1 MMWSVENWKSGC
13 WMVLKEKTIGD
24 DLTRGEVAMF
34 SILKREIVTKCVL
47 NIVSKDYLWWNVF
60 FFFFEEISDEMFV

>member
-1 MMWSVENWKSGC
+1 
-13 WMVLKEKTIGD
+13 MVLKEKTIGD

-47 NIVSKDYLWWNVF
+47 NIVSKDYL
-60 FFFFEEISDEMFV
+60 